1 MWKEFWTYASNRFK
15 IFFWVM
21 PVLCLLTE
29 ILFWSFVYS
38 RENPELLAVE
48 VFWLMMLYAVWL
60 YLYVIVCFPITDF
73 ILGGPRGMDLM
84 RVSGRGKQSLRNFV
98 TADLILSIVLPILLF
113 GSNLAVDALIARGRG
128 VKSVM
133 EGRGL
138 TMLAGEVIATYL
150 VMMVC
155 MNFRHFIKVMVIA
168 ASLPVIGLGFL
179 IWLTDSVW
187 KEPWIMIAM
196 AIGGIDGVI
205 LLIWQIR
212 RMWKEGFRDGK
223 NQ

>member
-1 MWKEFWTYASNRFK
+1 MWKEFWTYASKRVK
-15 IFFWVM
+15 IFFCVV
-21 PVLCLLTE
+21 PVLCVLAE
-29 ILFWSFVYS
+29 ILFWNYVYS
-38 RENPELLAVE
+38 REDRALLAVE
-48 VFWLMMLYAVWL
+48 VFWLMMIYAVWL
-60 YLYVIVCFPITDF
+60 YLYFIVCFPITDF

-168 ASLPVIGLGFL
+168 ALLPVIGLGFL

>member
-1 MWKEFWTYASNRFK
+1 MWKEFWTYASKRFK
-15 IFFWVM
+15 VFFYVM
-21 PVLCLLTE
+21 PVLCALAE
-29 ILFWSFVYS
+29 ILFWNFVYS
-38 RENPELLAVE
+38 RKNPELLAVE
-48 VFWLMMLYAVWL
+48 VFWLMMIYAVWL
-60 YLYVIVCFPITDF
+60 YLYIIVCFPITDF
-73 ILGGPRGMDLM
+73 VLGGPRGMDLM
-84 RVSGRGKQSLRNFV
+84 RLSGRGKQSLRNFV
-98 TADLILSIVLPILLF
+98 TFDLILSIVLPVLLF
-113 GSNLAVDALIARGRG
+113 GSNLAIDALISWGKG
-128 VKSVM
+128 VESVM

-155 MNFRHFIKVMVIA
+155 MNFRHFIKIMLFAVMVPI
-168 ASLPVIGLGFL
+168 IGLAFL

-205 LLIWQIR
+205 LLVWQIN

-223 NQ
+223 N